1 MSNGIALV
9 VALLLSAAATA
20 HVAAQ
25 ETPRV
30 RVVRYGDDRL
40 VGIREVDVLVTRVAT
55 TSTCDVDVLDV
66 QRRAVA
72 ALGRENV
79 GATVSA
85 KGRSWFYSIVVD
97 IRSQQTATECGT
109 VVTTEL
115 VAEVAG
121 IPEADRGIPDGGW
134 GSLLVGP
141 MPLIRDMALVIRPA
155 VEHDAAV
162 QQAIETHVAAIAA
175 RIRSKNP

>member
-1 MSNGIALV
+1 MSRGIARL
-9 VALLLSAAATA
+9 VALLLTAAATA

-40 VGIREVDVLVTRVAT
+40 AGIREVDVLVTRAAT
-55 TSTCDVDVLDV
+55 MAACHVDVSGV

-79 GATVSA
+79 SATVSE

-97 IRSQQTATECGT
+97 IRSEQTVAACAT

-121 IPEADRGIPDGGW
+121 IPEADRGLPDGEW

-141 MPLIRDMALVIRPA
+141 LPLVRDMALVIRPN
-155 VEHDAAV
+155 VEHDAAI
-162 QQAIETHVAAIAA
+162 QEAIGAQVAAIAT
-175 RIRSKNP
+175 RIRSANP